1 MRALK
6 TVGIGFAVGA
16 GALALLAASSGGRP
30 ASHPTRPTLASQRL
44 AAGTLDPQHLPSVL
58 PRGIFRAS
66 TSRVAAPSALPA
78 TTTNALITSDLAIY
92 VTDGG
97 SAFTSVA
104 AEGHLSLTSN
114 DGGVHYVGTFVD
126 DLAGAKV
133 FWASATG
140 IQPVGIA
147 GDYRIDTSNGPMS
160 FHVGG
165 TFSSHVPA
173 KYGSGAKIATILY
186 AGHAWTA
193 RAPLTV
199 TLGSFTIGGFHPPVS
214 GTLTLTTDALGYIVP
229 YFGLGHVNSTWSY
242 FASGSLHTYFIDSE
256 GRYFPAD
263 GAGDGFLTTILGVG
277 HTTIAFVEVKEGTD
291 GQKIISGNGVTGSG
305 ASTSLVSVSAK

>member
-6 TVGIGFAVGA
+6 TMGIGFAVGA
-16 GALALLAASSGGRP
+16 GALALLASSSGGRL

-44 AAGTLDPQHLPSVL
+44 AAGTLDPRHLPSVL

-78 TTTNALITSDLAIY
+78 TTTNALITSDLAVY
-92 VTDGG
+92 VTNG
-97 SAFTSVA
+97 STFTSVA

-126 DLAGAKV
+126 DLDGAKV

-140 IQPVGIA
+140 IQPTGIT
-147 GDYRIDTSNGPMS
+147 GDYRIDTRNGPMS

-165 TFSSHVPA
+165 TFTSHVPA
-173 KYGSGAKIATILY
+173 KYGAGAKIATILY
-186 AGHAWTA
+186 TGHAWTA
-193 RAPLTV
+193 RPPLTV
-199 TLGSFTIGGFHPPVS
+199 TLGASTVGAFYPPVN

-229 YFGLGHVNSTWSY
+229 YFGLGHVNSTWAY
-242 FASGSLHTYFIDSE
+242 FASGSLHTYFINSA
-256 GRYFPAD
+256 GKYFPAD
-263 GAGDGFLTTILGVG
+263 GAGDGILTTTLGVG
-277 HTTIAFVEVKEGTD
+277 HATFAVVDVKEDSG
-291 GQKIISGNGVTGSG
+291 GQKIISGNAVTGSG
-305 ASTSLVSVSAK
+305 SSTSLVSFSAK